1 MRENII
7 ILSPATAGLFCAQF
21 GDVGCHHVGASG
33 ADKPEFPW
41 ESFLLFLAAQS
52 ALVLLVT
59 DLFHPVDNLPVELF
73 LNGDVRHGRGRGSP
87 MPVLLARREPD
98 HITGS
103 NLLDRSPF
111 ALNPAAA
118 SRDDESLTER
128 MPVPCSPRARLE
140 GHAGT
145 LNECRIGCLKE
156 RVDP

>member
-73 LNGDVRHGRGRGSP
+73 LNGDVRHSRGRRRAV
-87 MPVLLARREPD
+87 PVLLARRNPD
-98 HITGS
+98 HVPWTDLFDGAA
-103 NLLDRSPF
+103 P
-111 ALNPAAA
+111 ALRAAAA
-118 SRDDESLTER
+118 SRDEESLTER
-128 MPVPCSPRARLE
+128 MRMPGSP
-140 GHAGT
+140 
-145 LNECRIGCLKE
+145 
-156 RVDP
+156 